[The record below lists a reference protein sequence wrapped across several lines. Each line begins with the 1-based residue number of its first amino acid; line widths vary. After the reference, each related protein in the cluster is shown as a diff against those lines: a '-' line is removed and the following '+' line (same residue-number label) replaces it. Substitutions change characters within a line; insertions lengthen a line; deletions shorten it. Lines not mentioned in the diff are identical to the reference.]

1 MTKTLQMVFQ
11 NQVGNNVSL
20 TIPDIKDSVTSAEIK
35 TLMELIIA
43 KNIFESVGG
52 DLITIMEAN
61 IISRDVQEIAVR

>member
-35 TLMELIIA
+35 TLMELIIS